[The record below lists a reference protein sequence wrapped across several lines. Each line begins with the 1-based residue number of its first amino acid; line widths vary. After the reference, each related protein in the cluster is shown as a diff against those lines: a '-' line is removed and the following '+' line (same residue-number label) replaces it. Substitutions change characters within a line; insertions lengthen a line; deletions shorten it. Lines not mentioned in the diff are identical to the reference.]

1 MANWIKCSER
11 MPEIGANNWR
21 TALPVIVNCDFG
33 VLPAYYGFTWHQG
46 EKRFGFMQSVRYGN
60 GRGHS
65 PDECECGLIKNVT
78 HWQPLPEPPQE

>member
-1 MANWIKCSER
+1 MQNWIKCSER
-11 MPEIGANNWR
+11 MPEIGVNNWR

-33 VLPAYYGFTWHQG
+33 VLPAYYGFTWYQG